1 MVKRILLIVI
11 AVLVIIQF
19 IRPTRNISTTE
30 SSNAIAKHYQVP
42 DTINNMMKVACNDCH
57 TNNTRYPW
65 YTNIQ
70 PVGWWMQWHVNEGK
84 KHVNYEEFASYAPKK
99 QYKKMEETAELVKKD
114 EMPLNSYLWIH
125 HDAKLTAAQKDLFNN
140 WATQLQEKIRKDNNI
155 QPDEKNEPV
164 GER

>member
-1 MVKRILLIVI
+1 MAKRIFLIVI

-19 IRPTRNISTTE
+19 IRPTRNISTSE

-57 TNNTRYPW
+57 SNNTRYPW

-70 PVGWWMQWHVNEGK
+70 PVGWWMQHHVNEGK
-84 KHVNYEEFASYAPKK
+84 EELNFSEFAAYTAKR
-99 QYKKMEETAELVKKD
+99 QNHKMEEVGEQIEKG

-125 HDAKLTAAQKDLFNN
+125 KDASLTA
-140 WATQLQEKIRKDNNI
+140 QEKAI
-155 QPDEKNEPV
+155 
-164 GER
+164 